1 MSYHVQVA
9 KLFFRREDSLFRIRE
24 AEQLHGLWKRVAW
37 FFVFSMLLFGFLAWK
52 GLGMDPISVIATEL
66 SFAEYESLKLF
77 FLLGRAIFGILLAL
91 AILFFTPLV
100 FWIFTDIPYRKLVTV
115 QLNVLLV
122 MFIERL
128 TWVFFIHYIGLD
140 WYVSPLSFG
149 IITSY
154 ITQIDW
160 WIYFFGAFSIFQI
173 WIMWFQWKAIT
184 DFSEMAKWKAWMLVI
199 LLHISYWAVAATLAI
214 YDLQLL

>member
-1 MSYHVQVA
+1 
-9 KLFFRREDSLFRIRE
+9 
-24 AEQLHGLWKRVAW
+24 
-37 FFVFSMLLFGFLAWK
+37 MLLFGFLAWK

-77 FLLGRAIFGILLAL
+77 FLLGRIIFGIILAL

-160 WIYFFGAFSIFQI
+160 WIYFFGALSIFQI
-173 WIMWFQWKAIT
+173 WIMWFQWKSIT
-184 DFSEMAKWKAWMLVI
+184 DFSEMAKWKAWILVI
-199 LLHISYWAVAATLAI
+199 LLHIFYWAVAATLAI